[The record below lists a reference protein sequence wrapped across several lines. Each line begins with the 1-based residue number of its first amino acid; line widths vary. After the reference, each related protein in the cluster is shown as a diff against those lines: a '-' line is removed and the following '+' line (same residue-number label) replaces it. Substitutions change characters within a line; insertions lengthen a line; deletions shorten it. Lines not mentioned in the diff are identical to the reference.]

1 MRDRLQRESRKCWI
15 PIFTPA
21 RWSALARKHG
31 NDTLSVWIQLLVKFL
46 IWTKVICSEKC
57 SLAPFCHYY
66 KLKEDSTKKGKK
78 KYLITIARPHIAGL
92 EILQKSPER
101 LCRISI
107 LQAF

>member
-1 MRDRLQRESRKCWI
+1 VSLQ
-15 PIFTPA
+15 
-21 RWSALARKHG
+21 ALPRI
-31 NDTLSVWIQLLVKFL
+31 VF
-46 IWTKVICSEKC
+46 TKVGRQINVCSEKC

-101 LCRISI
+101 LYRISI